1 MSGRKQVQQ
10 CWCRRANLF
19 NHLVGARQ
27 EGRRHGEAERL
38 GGAQVDDEFELGWL
52 LDRQVG
58 GARTL
63 DDPVDQR
70 RRAPEVFRGSKTSG
84 RRPELPLERH
94 ESWKVVRE
102 SDVGDL
108 LAMAEQQII
117 GDENGGLRF
126 RSCRIVERGL
136 QIRHSFEFTRCD
148 ALPTRLV
155 DSEHRLGVAKTF
167 SQTTRHSHSRT
178 CAITSPNSSKAADQ
192 TSADTKLAN

>member
-1 MSGRKQVQQ
+1 MTSS
-10 CWCRRANLF
+10 N
-19 NHLVGARQ
+19 LVGCSTGRSAGRAPLMILSTSAAAR
-27 EGRRHGEAERL
+27 RKFSA
-38 GGAQVDDEFELGWL
+38 
-52 LDRQVG
+52 
-58 GARTL
+58 
-63 DDPVDQR
+63 DQR
-70 RRAPEVFRGSKTSG
+70 HQAAVLNFRWKGMNRG
-84 RRPELPLERH
+84 
-94 ESWKVVRE
+94 KVVRE
-102 SDVGDL
+102 SDFGDL

-155 DSEHRLGVAKTF
+155 DSEHRLGLAKTF